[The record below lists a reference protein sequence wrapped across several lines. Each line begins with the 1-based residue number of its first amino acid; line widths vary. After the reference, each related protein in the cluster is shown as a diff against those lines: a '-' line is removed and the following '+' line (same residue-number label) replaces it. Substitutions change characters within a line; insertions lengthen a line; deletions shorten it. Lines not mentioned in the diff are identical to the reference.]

1 MIFSLQ
7 RRFFLLLLLPVAL
20 ILVATGLA
28 GFFWAQAHLL
38 EEWQVSTKL
47 VLEQAVH
54 QINMRLDEKLE
65 LIRLI
70 VKAESVP
77 GSDVT
82 AAFLIQQLA
91 QQEGVRLVDVES
103 AAPSKSDGGC
113 DWISP
118 SELSMGSPEGLYTV
132 GICGDFGF
140 CAPVL
145 DPDALDRSLT
155 IVKVLSA
162 KKGGMVKRLVLRIG
176 FDSFLDPIKQM
187 RLWPGSSAALVTGSG
202 RFLASTD
209 KAFSDRKKLGDNGD
223 RLEAEVL
230 AEMRSKSFG
239 NVRGQGHPPDRVIG
253 FGKVPPLNWYILVIS
268 KGEEILG
275 PLVHF
280 RFYYA
285 LAGMLSLGAILL
297 LIRLATQAVVTS
309 ISDISSAAARVRNGD
324 YSVRL
329 PEHASDEI
337 GQLNR
342 SFNAMTEGLRQ
353 RELIEQTFGR
363 YVDKNV
369 AEELMSRP
377 EALRLGGEK
386 RTVTIMMSDLRDFTP
401 MSEKL
406 QPEEVIK
413 MLNRYFSR
421 MVAVIEKYQGIIVDF
436 YGDSVLVFF
445 NGAETN
451 VAARAVDAVKCALE
465 MQRELEGFVRDNLA
479 NGLPSVAMGIGIHTG
494 EVVVGNIG
502 TETRAKYGIVGANV
516 NLTDRIQST
525 AGSGKVVVSEETY
538 TNIKEWFTAS
548 QEFAVC
554 LKGVEGEKRLYEVE
568 AVS

>member
-1 MIFSLQ
+1 M
-7 RRFFLLLLLPVAL
+7 
-20 ILVATGLA
+20 
-28 GFFWAQAHLL
+28 
-38 EEWQVSTKL
+38 EEWRVSTKL
-47 VLEQAVH
+47 ILEKAVH
-54 QINMRLDEKLE
+54 QISMRLDEKLE

-70 VKAESVP
+70 EKAEQIP
-77 GSDVT
+77 GGDVT

-103 AAPSKSDGGC
+103 TAPGKSEEGGEGAAPAGLTAGFA
-113 DWISP
+113 
-118 SELSMGSPEGLYTV
+118 EGLYTV
-132 GICGDFGF
+132 GVCGDFGF
-140 CAPVL
+140 CAPIL
-145 DPDALDRSLT
+145 DPEALDRSLT
-155 IVKVLSA
+155 LVKVLS
-162 KKGGMVKRLVLRIG
+162 VKEDQTMRRLTLRIS
-176 FDSFLDPIKQM
+176 FDSFLDPIRQM
-187 RLWPGSSAALVTGSG
+187 RLWPGSTAALVTGTG
-202 RFLASTD
+202 LFLSSTD
-209 KAFSDRKKLGDNGD
+209 KSFSDRKRLGDNGD
-223 RLEAEVL
+223 PLEAEVL
-230 AEMRSKSFG
+230 TEMRSKSFG
-239 NVRGQGHPPDRVIG
+239 TVRGQGRPPDRVIG
-253 FGKVPPLNWYILVIS
+253 FCKVPSLNWYILVIS
-268 KGEEILG
+268 RGEEILG

-280 RFYYA
+280 RTYYGI
-285 LAGMLSLGAILL
+285 AGLLSLAAILL
-297 LIRLATQAVVTS
+297 LIRLATQSVVTS
-309 ISDISSAAARVRNGD
+309 ISDISSAATRVRNGD

-337 GQLNR
+337 GQLVR

-369 AEELMSRP
+369 AEELLSRP

-421 MVAVIEKYQGIIVDF
+421 MVAVIERHSGIIVDF

-445 NGAETN
+445 NGVESD
-451 VAARAVDAVKCALE
+451 VAARAVDAVKCGLE
-465 MQRELEGFVRDNLA
+465 MQQELEGFVRDNLA
-479 NGLPSVAMGIGIHTG
+479 AGLPAVAMGIGIHTG

-516 NLTDRIQST
+516 NLTDRIQTS
-525 AGSGKVVVSEETY
+525 AGRGKVVVSEETY
-538 TNIKEWFTAS
+538 TTIRDRITVSGEFTA
-548 QEFAVC
+548 C

-568 AVS
+568 AVHTYSKLR

>member
-1 MIFSLQ
+1 M
-7 RRFFLLLLLPVAL
+7 
-20 ILVATGLA
+20 
-28 GFFWAQAHLL
+28 
-38 EEWQVSTKL
+38 EEWRVSTKL
-47 VLEQAVH
+47 ILEKAVH
-54 QINMRLDEKLE
+54 QISMRLDEKLE

-70 VKAESVP
+70 EKAEQIP
-77 GSDVT
+77 GGDVT

-103 AAPSKSDGGC
+103 TAPGKSEEGREGAAPASLTAGFA
-113 DWISP
+113 
-118 SELSMGSPEGLYTV
+118 EGLYTV
-132 GICGDFGF
+132 GVCGDFGF
-140 CAPVL
+140 CAPIL
-145 DPDALDRSLT
+145 DPEALDRSLT
-155 IVKVLSA
+155 LVKVLS
-162 KKGGMVKRLVLRIG
+162 VKEDQTMRRLTLRIS
-176 FDSFLDPIKQM
+176 FDSFLDPIRQM
-187 RLWPGSSAALVTGSG
+187 RLWPGSTAALVTGTG
-202 RFLASTD
+202 LFLSSTD
-209 KAFSDRKKLGDNGD
+209 KSFSDRKRLGDNGD
-223 RLEAEVL
+223 PLEAEVL
-230 AEMRSKSFG
+230 TEMRSKSFG
-239 NVRGQGHPPDRVIG
+239 TVRGQGRPPDRVIG
-253 FGKVPPLNWYILVIS
+253 FCKVPSLNWYILVIS
-268 KGEEILG
+268 RGEEILG

-280 RFYYA
+280 RTYYGI
-285 LAGMLSLGAILL
+285 AGLLSLAAILL
-297 LIRLATQAVVTS
+297 LIRLATQSVVTS
-309 ISDISSAAARVRNGD
+309 ISDISSAATRVRNGD

-337 GQLNR
+337 GQLVR

-369 AEELMSRP
+369 AEELLSRP

-421 MVAVIEKYQGIIVDF
+421 MVAVIERHSGIIVDF

-445 NGAETN
+445 NGVESD
-451 VAARAVDAVKCALE
+451 VAARAVDAVKCGLE
-465 MQRELEGFVRDNLA
+465 MQQELEGFVRDNLA
-479 NGLPSVAMGIGIHTG
+479 AGLPAVAMGIGIHTG

-516 NLTDRIQST
+516 NLTDRIQTS
-525 AGSGKVVVSEETY
+525 AGRGKVVVSEETY
-538 TNIKEWFTAS
+538 TTIRDRITVSGEFTA
-548 QEFAVC
+548 C

-568 AVS
+568 AVHTYSKLR